1 MRGRTGGG
9 KRIPSVPAHRTHAP
23 EDDYGASRPPRAQ
36 VGPSTAPDARR
47 AQNGETGLMDS
58 FATLGS
64 STWMGLRITCQGKKF
79 RIFTFS
85 RTRQRSKGDEK
96 GDGRGLHVGRD
107 QRRAGPRASPVAHPH
122 AATRRRRGLPTA
134 PTRASPDG
142 ARRLSLPR
150 LVLRLP
156 GKPSSNSPYF
166 GGNLSPGLGHA
177 PHLPSLPKASP
188 RPPQAT
194 TALALGLSSPQGP
207 AEASLRSHRAASV
220 SPLASV
226 RLTCRLYRV
235 GDMVPT

>member
-1 MRGRTGGG
+1 MTGVDCTWDVTSDEPGPARVPRGTPTRPRGG
-9 KRIPSVPAHRTHAP
+9 AA
-23 EDDYGASRPPRAQ
+23 ASRQ
-36 VGPSTAPDARR
+36 
-47 AQNGETGLMDS
+47 
-58 FATLGS
+58 
-64 STWMGLRITCQGKKF
+64 
-79 RIFTFS
+79 
-85 RTRQRSKGDEK
+85 
-96 GDGRGLHVGRD
+96 H
-107 QRRAGPRASPVAHPH
+107 
-122 AATRRRRGLPTA
+122 
-134 PTRASPDG
+134 PTRAAPDG

-177 PHLPSLPKASP
+177 SHLPSLPKASP

-235 GDMVPT
+235 GDMVPTELPESNPSKGIGCLCCGGRGGSNPPWRLAACGRGCLGAA

>member
-1 MRGRTGGG
+1 MRKVTGVDCTWDVTSDEPGPARVPRGTPTRPRGG
-9 KRIPSVPAHRTHAP
+9 AAAGIGPPPS
-23 EDDYGASRPPRAQ
+23 
-36 VGPSTAPDARR
+36 
-47 AQNGETGLMDS
+47 
-58 FATLGS
+58 
-64 STWMGLRITCQGKKF
+64 
-79 RIFTFS
+79 
-85 RTRQRSKGDEK
+85 RQ
-96 GDGRGLHVGRD
+96 H
-107 QRRAGPRASPVAHPH
+107 
-122 AATRRRRGLPTA
+122 
-134 PTRASPDG
+134 PTRAAPDG

-235 GDMVPT
+235 GDMVPTELPESNPSKGIGCLCCGGRGGATLPGAPHSGCQRCLGAA